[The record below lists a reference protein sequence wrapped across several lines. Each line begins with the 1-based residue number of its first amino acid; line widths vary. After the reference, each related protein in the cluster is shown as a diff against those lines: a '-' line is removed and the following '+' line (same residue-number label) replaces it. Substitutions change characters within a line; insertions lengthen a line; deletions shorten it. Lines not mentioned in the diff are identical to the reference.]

1 MKLAGKIAVVTGSSS
16 GIGEACAREFAA
28 RGVTV
33 ILLARRRDRL
43 EKLVSEIRDT
53 GGAAAA
59 YPVDLSDRVLTLRT
73 CAEISSAHG
82 APDIIVNNAGA
93 GSFRYIEE
101 TAPEE
106 MEQMMAV
113 PFFAAFNITRSF
125 IEPMIKRESGHIL
138 NITSPSAF
146 FPFPGA
152 TGYSTARWAM
162 RGFSDSLSMD
172 LRGTGVKCSLLTFGE
187 VQSEYFANNPR
198 SRERLPRI
206 SSLASSLTPSQ
217 CGMIIANAVEQNAG
231 NLVRPIT
238 LQLAFWMAHFFPNL
252 FNRVLAKST
261 PKRECHLR

>member
-1 MKLAGKIAVVTGSSS
+1 MKLAGKIAIVTGASS

-33 ILLARRRDRL
+33 VLLARRRDRL
-43 EKLVSEIRDT
+43 EKLVSEIRNA

-59 YPVDLSDRVLTLRT
+59 YPVDLSDRLLTLRT

-82 APDIIVNNAGA
+82 DPDIIVNNAGA
-93 GSFRYIEE
+93 GSFRYIDE

-125 IEPMIKRESGHIL
+125 IEPMIKRKSGHIL

-146 FPFPGA
+146 YPFPGA

-162 RGFSDSLSMD
+162 RGFSESLSMD
-172 LRGTGVKCSLLTFGE
+172 LRGTGVKSSLLTFGE
-187 VQSEYFANNPR
+187 VQSEYFDNNPR

-206 SSLASSLTPSQ
+206 SSFASSLMPSQ
-217 CGMIIANAVEQNAG
+217 CGMIVANAVEKESG

-238 LQLAFWMAHFFPNL
+238 LQFVFWMAHFFPSL
-252 FNRVLAKST
+252 FNSALAKST
-261 PKRECHLR
+261 PKRECHFR